1 MIMKLISYKILYDY
15 LVVNDTFYYELGSLR
30 GIRLD
35 DNYLKLD
42 KESWMGEWFNLVDF
56 GGDMS
61 ELIEFVE
68 STNKLVKDA
77 KSKEYLVIE
86 WGIFFFIMLMVAV
99 VSCFVGM
106 VIGVS
111 CGIHV

>member
-1 MIMKLISYKILYDY
+1 MIMKLISYKILDDY

-61 ELIEFVE
+61 ELIRFVD
-68 STNKLVKDA
+68 STNKLIKEA
-77 KSKEYLVIE
+77 KSKECLIVE

>member
-1 MIMKLISYKILYDY
+1 MKLISYKVVDDY
-15 LVVNDTFYYELGSLR
+15 LVINDTFCYELSSLSR
-30 GIRLD
+30 IRLD
-35 DNYLKLD
+35 ENYLKLD
-42 KESWMGEWFNLVDF
+42 KESWVGEWFNINDF
-56 GGDMS
+56 DGDVF
-61 ELIEFVE
+61 ELIKFVD
-68 STNKLVKDA
+68 STNKLIKDA

-106 VIGVS
+106 IIGVS

>member
-1 MIMKLISYKILYDY
+1 MILKSYKILDDY
-15 LVVNDTFYYELGSLR
+15 LVVNDTFYYELGTLER
-30 GIRLD
+30 IRLD

-42 KESWMGEWFNLVDF
+42 KESWVCDWFNIIGFD
-56 GGDMS
+56 GDIL
-61 ELIEFVE
+61 ELIKFVD

-77 KSKEYLVIE
+77 KSKEYLVVE

>member
-1 MIMKLISYKILYDY
+1 MKLISYKILDDY

-61 ELIEFVE
+61 ELIKFVE

>member
-1 MIMKLISYKILYDY
+1 MS
-15 LVVNDTFYYELGSLR
+15 R
-30 GIRLD
+30 IRLD
-35 DNYLKLD
+35 ENYLKLD
-42 KESWMGEWFNLVDF
+42 KESWVGEWFSLIGFD
-56 GGDMS
+56 GDMS
-61 ELIEFVE
+61 ELIKFVD

-86 WGIFFFIMLMVAV
+86 WGIFFFIMLMVAA

>member
-1 MIMKLISYKILYDY
+1 MKLINYKVLDDY
-15 LVVNDTFYYELGSLR
+15 IVINDTFCYELSSLSR
-30 GIRLD
+30 IRLD
-35 DNYLKLD
+35 ENYLKLD
-42 KESWMGEWFNLVDF
+42 KESWVGEWFSLIGFD
-56 GGDMS
+56 GDMS
-61 ELIEFVE
+61 ELIKVVD

-86 WGIFFFIMLMVAV
+86 WGIFFFIMLMVAA

>member
-1 MIMKLISYKILYDY
+1 MKLINYKVLDDY
-15 LVVNDTFYYELGSLR
+15 IVINDTFCYELSSLSR
-30 GIRLD
+30 IRLD
-35 DNYLKLD
+35 ENYLKLD
-42 KESWMGEWFNLVDF
+42 KESWVGEWFSLIGFD
-56 GGDMS
+56 GDMS
-61 ELIEFVE
+61 ELIKFVD
-68 STNKLVKDA
+68 STNKFVKDA

-86 WGIFFFIMLMVAV
+86 WGIFFFIMLMVAA

>member
-1 MIMKLISYKILYDY
+1 MIMKLISYKILDDY

-42 KESWMGEWFNLVDF
+42 KESWVGEWFNLVDF

-61 ELIEFVE
+61 ELIKFVE

>member
-1 MIMKLISYKILYDY
+1 MKLISYKVLDDY
-15 LVVNDTFYYELGSLR
+15 IVINDTFCYGLASLR

-42 KESWMGEWFNLVDF
+42 KESWIGEWFNLVDF
-56 GGDMS
+56 DGDIS
-61 ELIEFVE
+61 ELIRFVD
-68 STNKLVKDA
+68 STNKLIKDA

-86 WGIFFFIMLMVAV
+86 WGIFFFIMLMVAA

>member
-1 MIMKLISYKILYDY
+1 MKLKSYKLLDGY
-15 LVVNDTFYYELGSLR
+15 LVVNDTFYYDLGSLR

-42 KESWMGEWFNLVDF
+42 KESWTGEWFNLVDF
-56 GGDMS
+56 DGDIL
-61 ELIEFVE
+61 ELSTFIE
-68 STNKLVKDA
+68 STNKLIRDT
-77 KSKEYLVIE
+77 KSKEYLVVE
-86 WGIFFFIMLMVAV
+86 WGIFFFIMLIAVV

-111 CGIHV
+111 CGIHI

>member
-1 MIMKLISYKILYDY
+1 MKLISYKVLDSYI
-15 LVVNDTFYYELGSLR
+15 VINDNFYFDLGSLG

-42 KESWMGEWFNLVDF
+42 RRNSWVGEWFNIDDFDGDITDLITFVD
-56 GGDMS
+56 
-61 ELIEFVE
+61 
-68 STNKLVKDA
+68 STNKLIRDA
-77 KSKEYLVIE
+77 KSKEYLVVE

-106 VIGVS
+106 IIGVS

>member
-1 MIMKLISYKILYDY
+1 MKLINYKVLDDY
-15 LVVNDTFYYELGSLR
+15 IVINDTFFYELSSLSR
-30 GIRLD
+30 IRLD
-35 DNYLKLD
+35 ENYLKLD
-42 KESWMGEWFNLVDF
+42 KESWVGEWFSLIGFD
-56 GGDMS
+56 GDMS
-61 ELIEFVE
+61 ELIKFVD

-86 WGIFFFIMLMVAV
+86 WGIFFFIMLMVAA

>member
-1 MIMKLISYKILYDY
+1 MIMKLINYKVLDDY
-15 LVVNDTFYYELGSLR
+15 LVINDTFCYELSSLSR
-30 GIRLD
+30 IRLD
-35 DNYLKLD
+35 ENYLKLD
-42 KESWMGEWFNLVDF
+42 KESWVGEWFNLVDF

-61 ELIEFVE
+61 ELIKFVE
-68 STNKLVKDA
+68 STNKLVKGA

>member
-1 MIMKLISYKILYDY
+1 MKLISYKVLDDY
-15 LVVNDTFYYELGSLR
+15 IVINDTFCYGLASLR

-35 DNYLKLD
+35 DDYLKLD
-42 KESWMGEWFNLVDF
+42 KESLVGEWFNLVDF
-56 GGDMS
+56 DGDIS
-61 ELIEFVE
+61 ELIR
-68 STNKLVKDA
+68 STNKLIKDA

>member
-1 MIMKLISYKILYDY
+1 MKLINYKVLDDY
-15 LVVNDTFYYELGSLR
+15 LVINDTLYYELSSLSR
-30 GIRLD
+30 IRLD
-35 DNYLKLD
+35 ENYLKLD
-42 KESWMGEWFNLVDF
+42 KESCVGEWFNLVDF

-61 ELIEFVE
+61 ELIKFVE
-68 STNKLVKDA
+68 STNKLVKDDA

-111 CGIHV
+111 CGIQV

>member
-1 MIMKLISYKILYDY
+1 MKLINYKVLDDY
-15 LVVNDTFYYELGSLR
+15 IVINDTFCYKLSSLSR
-30 GIRLD
+30 IRLD
-35 DNYLKLD
+35 ENYLKLD
-42 KESWMGEWFNLVDF
+42 KESWVGEWFSLIGFD
-56 GGDMS
+56 GDMS
-61 ELIEFVE
+61 ELIKFVD

-86 WGIFFFIMLMVAV
+86 WGIFFFIMLMVAA

>member
-1 MIMKLISYKILYDY
+1 MKFKSYKLLDGY
-15 LVVNDTFYYELGSLR
+15 LVVNDTFYYDLGSLR

-42 KESWMGEWFNLVDF
+42 KESWAGEWFNLVDF
-56 GGDMS
+56 DGDIL
-61 ELIEFVE
+61 ELITFIE
-68 STNKLVKDA
+68 STNKLIRDT
-77 KSKEYLVIE
+77 KSQEYLVVE
-86 WGIFFFIMLMVAV
+86 WGIFFFIMLIAVV

-111 CGIHV
+111 CGIHI

>member
-1 MIMKLISYKILYDY
+1 MKLKSYKLLDGY
-15 LVVNDTFYYELGSLR
+15 LVVNDTFYYDLGSLR

-42 KESWMGEWFNLVDF
+42 KESWAGEWFNLVDF
-56 GGDMS
+56 DGDIL
-61 ELIEFVE
+61 ELITFIE
-68 STNKLVKDA
+68 STNKLIRDT
-77 KSKEYLVIE
+77 KSKEYLVVE
-86 WGIFFFIMLMVAV
+86 WGIFFFIMLIAVV

-111 CGIHV
+111 CGIHI

>member
-1 MIMKLISYKILYDY
+1 MKLISYKILDDY

-35 DNYLKLD
+35 DNYLKVD

-56 GGDMS
+56 DRDIS
-61 ELIEFVE
+61 ELITFIE
-68 STNKLVKDA
+68 STNKLIKDA

-86 WGIFFFIMLMVAV
+86 WGIFFFIMLMVVV

>member
-1 MIMKLISYKILYDY
+1 MKLISYKILDDY
-15 LVVNDTFYYELGSLR
+15 LVINDTFCYELSSLSR
-30 GIRLD
+30 IRLD

-61 ELIEFVE
+61 ELIKFVE

-77 KSKEYLVIE
+77 KSKEYLVVE
-86 WGIFFFIMLMVAV
+86 WGIFFFIMLMVVA

-106 VIGVS
+106 IIGVS

>member
-1 MIMKLISYKILYDY
+1 MKLINYKVLDDY
-15 LVVNDTFYYELGSLR
+15 IVINDTFCYELSSLSR
-30 GIRLD
+30 IRLD
-35 DNYLKLD
+35 ENYLKLD
-42 KESWMGEWFNLVDF
+42 KESWVGEWFSLIGFD
-56 GGDMS
+56 GDMS
-61 ELIEFVE
+61 ELIKFVD
-68 STNKLVKDA
+68 STNKLAKDA

-86 WGIFFFIMLMVAV
+86 WGIFFFIMLMVAA